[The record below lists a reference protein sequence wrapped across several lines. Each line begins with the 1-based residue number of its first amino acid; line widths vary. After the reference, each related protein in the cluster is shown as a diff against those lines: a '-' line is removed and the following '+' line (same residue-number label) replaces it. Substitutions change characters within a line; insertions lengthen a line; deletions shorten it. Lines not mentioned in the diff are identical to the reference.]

1 MSDAVQIGLLG
12 LGVVGGQVHR
22 LLTEKAM
29 VIAQRGGRAVT
40 VRRILVRDA
49 AKPRATGVERSLIT
63 TDARDILDDP
73 AVDVVIEL
81 IGGERPAAD
90 YIRQALQAGKHV
102 ITANKEVMAK
112 QGPLLLALAREQGV
126 GLYYEASVGGGIP
139 LIAPFRRDLVANR
152 IRSIRAILNGT
163 TNYILTRM
171 ANGGAELGTALAEA
185 QAAGYAEA
193 DPAKDLDG
201 MDAACKLA
209 ILATLAYHAP
219 VTLDVVYTEGIRGL
233 AARDFRYAQEMGYA
247 IKLLAIAQE
256 QEGTIEARVHPAFL
270 PAHALLAQVHGVYN
284 AVVVEGDLTGPVLF
298 YGQGAGAAPTA
309 SAVVADLIGLLKNM
323 DREGHRDPSF
333 LAEGTVSI
341 RPMSKVHAR
350 YYLRMP
356 VEDRPGILA
365 EIARIL
371 SDGQISISSLF
382 QRRIDQT
389 ARTADVVLMTQRAL
403 EEAMQRVRAELSTL
417 AVGRESPGLIRVEE

>member
-1 MSDAVQIGLLG
+1 MASAVQIGLLG
-12 LGVVGGQVHR
+12 LGVVGGRVYR
-22 LLTEKAM
+22 LLTERET

-40 VRRILVRDA
+40 VRRILVRDS
-49 AKPRATGVERSLIT
+49 AKPRAAGVERSLLT
-63 TDARDILDDP
+63 TNARDILDDP
-73 AVDVVIEL
+73 AVDVIIEL

-112 QGPLLLALAREQGV
+112 HGPLLLALARGQGV

-201 MDAACKLA
+201 VDAACKLA

-219 VTLDVVYTEGIRGL
+219 VTLDVVYAEGIRGL

-247 IKLLAIAQE
+247 IKPLAIAQE
-256 QEGTIEARVHPAFL
+256 QEGTIEARVHPVLL

-298 YGQGAGAAPTA
+298 YGQGAGASPTA

-323 DREGHRDPSF
+323 DQGGYRDPGF
-333 LAEGTVSI
+333 LAEGAVSI
-341 RPMSKVHAR
+341 RPMSKVHSR

-371 SDGQISISSLF
+371 SDGQISISSFF
-382 QRRIDQT
+382 QKDIDQT
-389 ARTADVVLMTQRAL
+389 ARTADVVIMTQRAQ